1 MFHNKED
8 GNILLDFYGVL
19 LTDRQQ
25 NILSDYFVDDLSMAE
40 IAENNNISKSAVSD
54 LINRTLVQLN
64 AYEEK
69 LKLIKQSKKIDILI
83 EKMINDNN
91 IDIKYINELRKINR
105 G

>member
-25 NILSDYFVDDLSMAE
+25 SILSDYFVDDLSMAE